1 MTAADTDD
9 GSDSAES
16 PPDRPENNPVD
27 EPGSFT
33 ERLTLIENGL
43 EALAG
48 RLDDTEDAIATTLE
62 TIGGEITDLKANLAQ
77 LIAQERELV
86 KPRRW
91 AARASRDDWNNLVN
105 WVDELTGDCS
115 LLSDYT
121 IPPCWPAHP
130 GVVEEL
136 AGLWRSWIHA
146 VINDARAKKHGSA
159 DLTAWHDRWLW
170 PCLVRLKSGHYRIT
184 NCRQQHQLERS
195 GSTATDRD
203 QLPFS
208 QGCAEKDSLTS
219 GGPAAPEGAGGPP
232 LSSPASI
239 QANASSTAL

>member
-1 MTAADTDD
+1 MSTDADDR
-9 GSDSAES
+9 GDSAES
-16 PPDRPENNPVD
+16 PPDSSTPGGGG
-27 EPGSFT
+27 PGSFT

-77 LIAQERELV
+77 LLAQERELV
-86 KPRRW
+86 KPLRW
-91 AARASRDDWNNLVN
+91 AARASREDWNNLVD
-105 WVDELTGDCS
+105 WVDDLNGDYS
-115 LLSDYT
+115 LLSDYV

-146 VINDARAKKHGSA
+146 VVSDARAKKQGTA

-170 PCLVRLKSGHYRIT
+170 PCLERIKASHYRTT
-184 NCRQQHQLERS
+184 NCRQSHHAESRRT
-195 GSTATDRD
+195 TATDRV
-203 QLPFS
+203 LVS
-208 QGCAEKDSLTS
+208 VLT
-219 GGPAAPEGAGGPP
+219 G
-232 LSSPASI
+232 
-239 QANASSTAL
+239 

>member
-1 MTAADTDD
+1 MSTTDID
-9 GSDSAES
+9 DRGDSAES
-16 PPDRPENNPVD
+16 PPDLPPPGGAGG
-27 EPGSFT
+27 PGSFT

-62 TIGGEITDLKANLAQ
+62 TIGGEIADLKGSLAK
-77 LIAQERELV
+77 LLAQERELV

-91 AARASRDDWNNLVN
+91 AARASREDWDNLID
-105 WVDELTGDCS
+105 WVDQLNGDYS

-146 VINDARAKKHGSA
+146 AINDARAKTHGSS

-170 PCLVRLKSGHYRIT
+170 PSLERIKATHYRTT
-184 NCRQQHQLERS
+184 NCRPHHQAEARRP
-195 GSTATDRD
+195 ARTD
-203 QLPFS
+203 
-208 QGCAEKDSLTS
+208 
-219 GGPAAPEGAGGPP
+219 AALVP
-232 LSSPASI
+232 SVR
-239 QANASSTAL
+239 

>member
-1 MTAADTDD
+1 MTAADTHD

-16 PPDRPENNPVD
+16 PPDHASGVPGD

-62 TIGGEITDLKANLAQ
+62 TIGGEIADLKANLAQ
-77 LIAQERELV
+77 LLAQERELA
-86 KPRRW
+86 KPLRW
-91 AARASRDDWNNLVN
+91 AARASREDWNNLVD
-105 WVDELTGDCS
+105 WVDDLNGDYS
-115 LLSDYT
+115 LLSDYV

-146 VINDARAKKHGSA
+146 VINDARVKKQGSS

-170 PCLVRLKSGHYRIT
+170 PGLERIKAGHYRTT
-184 NCRQQHQLERS
+184 NCRPNHQAEVRRS
-195 GSTATDRD
+195 TKTD
-203 QLPFS
+203 
-208 QGCAEKDSLTS
+208 
-219 GGPAAPEGAGGPP
+219 AARVP
-232 LSSPASI
+232 SVR
-239 QANASSTAL
+239 

>member
-1 MTAADTDD
+1 MSTTDIND
-9 GSDSAES
+9 RGDSAES
-16 PPDRPENNPVD
+16 PRDSSPPGTAGGT
-27 EPGSFT
+27 GSFT

-48 RLDDTEDAIATTLE
+48 RLDDTEDAIATTLA
-62 TIGGEITDLKANLAQ
+62 TIGGEVADLKVSLAQ
-77 LIAQERELV
+77 LLAQERELV

-91 AARASRDDWNNLVN
+91 AARASREDWTNLVD
-105 WVDELTGDCS
+105 WVDELNGDYS

-146 VINDARAKKHGSA
+146 VINDTRAKKHGSS

-170 PCLVRLKSGHYRIT
+170 PCLQRLKSGHYRTT
-184 NCRQQHQLERS
+184 NCRHKHQL
-195 GSTATDRD
+195 GHPAVAPTDLAF
-203 QLPFS
+203 LPA
-208 QGCAEKDSLTS
+208 Q
-219 GGPAAPEGAGGPP
+219 
-232 LSSPASI
+232 
-239 QANASSTAL
+239 

>member
-1 MTAADTDD
+1 MSTTDID
-9 GSDSAES
+9 DRDDSAES
-16 PPDRPENNPVD
+16 PPDSSAPGPAGGPGPV
-27 EPGSFT
+27 T

-62 TIGGEITDLKANLAQ
+62 TIGGEVADLKANLAQ
-77 LIAQERELV
+77 LLAQEREAV

-91 AARASRDDWNNLVN
+91 AARASREDWNNLVD
-105 WVDELTGDCS
+105 WVDELSGDYS

-136 AGLWRSWIHA
+136 AGLWQSWVHA
-146 VINDARAKKHGSA
+146 AITDARAKKQGSS

-170 PCLVRLKSGHYRIT
+170 PCLLRMKSGHYRTT
-184 NCRQQHQLERS
+184 NCGKSHQTELSRAA
-195 GSTATDRD
+195 GTDR
-203 QLPFS
+203 
-208 QGCAEKDSLTS
+208 
-219 GGPAAPEGAGGPP
+219 
-232 LSSPASI
+232 ASI
-239 QANASSTAL
+239 PQRRT

>member
-1 MTAADTDD
+1 MSTDADDR
-9 GSDSAES
+9 GDSAES
-16 PPDRPENNPVD
+16 PPDSSTPGGGG
-27 EPGSFT
+27 PGSFT

-62 TIGGEITDLKANLAQ
+62 TIGGEVAGLNANVEQ
-77 LIAQERELV
+77 LVAQERELV

-91 AARASRDDWNNLVN
+91 AARATPKEWKELID
-105 WVDELTGDCS
+105 WVDELNSDYS

-146 VINDARAKKHGSA
+146 AINDARAKKQGSS

-170 PCLVRLKSGHYRIT
+170 PCLERIKTTHYGTT
-184 NCRQQHQLERS
+184 NCRQSHQP
-195 GSTATDRD
+195 DRRAVSPTNHEM
-203 QLPFS
+203 LP
-208 QGCAEKDSLTS
+208 GTRA
-219 GGPAAPEGAGGPP
+219 
-232 LSSPASI
+232 
-239 QANASSTAL
+239 